1 MKNKKVTS
9 MFLSCALGFC
19 VLFGYGSTSSAAET
33 QQNTS
38 TEEDNQDDS
47 EASES
52 TAQDDQEAAEQLLTD
67 LKGTYQELWPVILAD
82 EYNQLWLDDS
92 AAIVGD
98 DNAEAAVEKMS
109 SMVTG
114 TVTGEEAVETYKD
127 GNMAYDCDFLQDV
140 DQFTFDGTTIS
151 GSDKDGKELFKHTYH
166 YEGMEETRGLYIY
179 ESDDADSGE
188 FTYFCI
194 APDTMDT
201 TWHIEFRYGSDLDAL
216 GQYSDLRL
224 RKALKNSSMLSSD
237 VSAGYDPAFAEAF
250 EKKNSAYLGRGI
262 VLNKFT
268 GARGKSGSNDANAE
282 YVARVRRIFDDHKVC
297 FQTAELGKV
306 DVGGGGTIA
315 FIAALYGMEVIDSGV
330 SVLSMHAPWEVTSKA
345 DVYEAKKAYKAFLLD
360 A

>member
-1 MKNKKVTS
+1 MKNKKVRS
-9 MFLSCALGFC
+9 MLLSCALGFC

-166 YEGMEETRGLYIY
+166 YEGMEKTRGLYIY

-216 GQYSDLRL
+216 GQYDAGDYAYWLAAGISTDYTQEDIENCIQLFCTE
-224 RKALKNSSMLSSD
+224 NLSE
-237 VSAGYDPAFAEAF
+237 AE
-250 EKKNSAYLGRGI
+250 
-262 VLNKFT
+262 
-268 GARGKSGSNDANAE
+268 
-282 YVARVRRIFDDHKVC
+282 
-297 FQTAELGKV
+297 
-306 DVGGGGTIA
+306 
-315 FIAALYGMEVIDSGV
+315 
-330 SVLSMHAPWEVTSKA
+330 
-345 DVYEAKKAYKAFLLD
+345 
-360 A
+360 

>member
-9 MFLSCALGFC
+9 MFLSCALDFC

-216 GQYSDLRL
+216 GQYDAGDYAYWLAAGISTDYTQEDIENCIQLFCTE
-224 RKALKNSSMLSSD
+224 NLSE
-237 VSAGYDPAFAEAF
+237 AE
-250 EKKNSAYLGRGI
+250 
-262 VLNKFT
+262 
-268 GARGKSGSNDANAE
+268 
-282 YVARVRRIFDDHKVC
+282 
-297 FQTAELGKV
+297 
-306 DVGGGGTIA
+306 
-315 FIAALYGMEVIDSGV
+315 
-330 SVLSMHAPWEVTSKA
+330 
-345 DVYEAKKAYKAFLLD
+345 
-360 A
+360 

>member
-1 MKNKKVTS
+1 

-216 GQYSDLRL
+216 GQYDAGDYAYWLAAGISTDYTQEDIENCIQLFCTE
-224 RKALKNSSMLSSD
+224 NLSE
-237 VSAGYDPAFAEAF
+237 AE
-250 EKKNSAYLGRGI
+250 
-262 VLNKFT
+262 
-268 GARGKSGSNDANAE
+268 
-282 YVARVRRIFDDHKVC
+282 
-297 FQTAELGKV
+297 
-306 DVGGGGTIA
+306 
-315 FIAALYGMEVIDSGV
+315 
-330 SVLSMHAPWEVTSKA
+330 
-345 DVYEAKKAYKAFLLD
+345 
-360 A
+360 

>member
-1 MKNKKVTS
+1 MKNKKVTR

-33 QQNTS
+33 LQNTS

-166 YEGMEETRGLYIY
+166 YEGMEKTRGLYIY

-216 GQYSDLRL
+216 GQYDAGDYAYWLAAGISTDYTQEDIENCIQLFCTE
-224 RKALKNSSMLSSD
+224 NLSE
-237 VSAGYDPAFAEAF
+237 AE
-250 EKKNSAYLGRGI
+250 
-262 VLNKFT
+262 
-268 GARGKSGSNDANAE
+268 
-282 YVARVRRIFDDHKVC
+282 
-297 FQTAELGKV
+297 
-306 DVGGGGTIA
+306 
-315 FIAALYGMEVIDSGV
+315 
-330 SVLSMHAPWEVTSKA
+330 
-345 DVYEAKKAYKAFLLD
+345 
-360 A
+360 